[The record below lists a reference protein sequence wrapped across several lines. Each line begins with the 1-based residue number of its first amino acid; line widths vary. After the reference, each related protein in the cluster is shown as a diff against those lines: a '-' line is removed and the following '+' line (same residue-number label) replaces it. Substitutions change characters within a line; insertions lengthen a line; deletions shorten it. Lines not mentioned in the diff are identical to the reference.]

1 MQKGFREKLSEALY
15 LLHLHQFSKNYSTIV
30 ATLPDPTV
38 RPPSRLNVNYIYLEN
53 LDFTW
58 FLFAHISCF
67 ASFLVIF
74 EIFRAILEP
83 NHIYVTS
90 ASCSFETCL
99 CMPPLTP
106 LQLFHSKEA
115 HRYSTLRHL
124 QALLSDAHA
133 QGYLH

>member
-1 MQKGFREKLSEALY
+1 MIMRSDKD
-15 LLHLHQFSKNYSTIV
+15 YSTIV

-38 RPPSRLNVNYIYLEN
+38 RPPSRLNVNYIYLES

-83 NHIYVTS
+83 ISDYNKITS
-90 ASCSFETCL
+90 V
-99 CMPPLTP
+99 P
-106 LQLFHSKEA
+106 
-115 HRYSTLRHL
+115 
-124 QALLSDAHA
+124 
-133 QGYLH
+133 